1 MAWTIDRKHDHFAVV
16 TMNTNKVN
24 AQNAAFFGGRA
35 RALALSL
42 SMDLTDAAAKGRASQ
57 IRIWVAKSTLSW
69 GCKGGCGAARPGTR
83 DIDRKRKGGP
93 SQSSRPGQLSLT
105 EFFVALTT
113 NGCDCG

>member
-42 SMDLTDAAAKGRASQ
+42 SMDLTDAAAKGRASHPHMGREKYAELGMQ
-57 IRIWVAKSTLSW
+57 RWV
-69 GCKGGCGAARPGTR
+69 RPGLVRGT
-83 DIDRKRKGGP
+83 
-93 SQSSRPGQLSLT
+93 
-105 EFFVALTT
+105 
-113 NGCDCG
+113 

>member
-1 MAWTIDRKHDHFAVV
+1 MAWTIDRKHDHVAVV

-35 RALALSL
+35 QALALSL

-69 GCKGGCGAARPGTR
+69 GCKGGCGPAWYEGHRPETEGGTFPVFQAGPTL
-83 DIDRKRKGGP
+83 IDRIF
-93 SQSSRPGQLSLT
+93 SSL
-105 EFFVALTT
+105 
-113 NGCDCG
+113 